1 MMLLLER
8 QRQTNMKI
16 LNVDDC
22 EIEFQKQAIDGGPT
36 DWCIFIKVSKNQH
49 EKILMMI
56 RTPHKPY
63 YKFTIDKGNM
73 VTFFDDCKE
82 LSQVDFDMRDEKDNP
97 KLNSNLCQQLS
108 K

>member
-1 MMLLLER
+1 
-8 QRQTNMKI
+8 MKI
-16 LNVDDC
+16 LNVDDLL
-22 EIEFQKQAIDGGPT
+22 IEFQKQAIPGGPT
-36 DWCIFIKVSKNQH
+36 DWCVFIKVEKNKH
-49 EKILMMI
+49 EKLLMMI

-73 VTFFDDCKE
+73 VTFIDDVKD
-82 LSQVDFDMRDEKDNP
+82 LSKVQFDMEDEKDNP